1 MKRFFMVAL
10 FCLLSSFASAGG
22 MPGEEPIVKKEKVPE
37 VVMIEDTNNQFK
49 KFIFLLFLFMI

>member
-22 MPGEEPIVKKEKVPE
+22 MPGEEPIVKKEKSQ
-37 VVMIEDTNNQFK
+37 TSN
-49 KFIFLLFLFMI
+49 